1 MNNRLISIYKKIS
14 SQNKSMHLLEMLGF
28 DAVNKNTERNDIFS
42 IETKE
47 KVYETEKINLDTKK
61 TLTEEVKPIIEEKA
75 QTSSNYIADYRTT
88 EMTNEF
94 SPTNITEQFKAIWIN
109 LEQRRKWVYPGIFI
123 LVTILLS
130 SYVVTTYMGNQREVQ
145 VISEEVNIL
154 TDDLNRLYFTIDEII
169 EISTNPFFSRY
180 DISNASANLQAIES
194 KLIEYENSYTTIEF
208 NFTELSEYTNFQ
220 EIKINLDNYM
230 NLINKLDLVLTYRI
244 LNTEIL
250 IYEELPSVQ
259 DNPSI
264 SDLTK
269 SLSNVSA
276 VSISNYDQLPSIPE
290 FDRHTKIILQSIEVA
305 NQLHG
310 QYLAALRNKE
320 SNIANQLILSIG
332 MNKEILKRSYEKSLN
347 DFNYEINIMYDSI
360 ITLP

>member
-1 MNNRLISIYKKIS
+1 MNNRLISVYKKIT

-28 DAVNKNTERNDIFS
+28 DAVNKGSERNDIFS
-42 IETKE
+42 NETKE
-47 KVYETEKINLDTKK
+47 KVYETEKINLDAKN
-61 TLTEEVKPIIEEKA
+61 TLIEEAPPVVERKT
-75 QTSSNYIADYRTT
+75 QSSSNYIADYRTA

-94 SPTNITEQFKAIWIN
+94 RPTNITEQFKAIWIN
-109 LEQRRKWVYPGIFI
+109 LEQRRKWVYPAIFI
-123 LVTILLS
+123 LTTILLS
-130 SYVVTTYMGNQREVQ
+130 SYVVTTYIGNQREVQ

-154 TDDLNRLYFTIDEII
+154 TEDLNTLYFTIDEII

-194 KLIEYENSYTTIEF
+194 KLIEYENSYTTIEYS
-208 NFTELSEYTNFQ
+208 FTELSEYENIQ
-220 EIKINLDNYM
+220 EIKLNLDNYM

-250 IYEELPSVQ
+250 LYEELPAVQ

-264 SDLTK
+264 SELTTL
-269 SLSNVSA
+269 LSNVYA
-276 VSISNYDQLPSIPE
+276 VSISNYEQLPSIPE

-320 SNIANQLILSIG
+320 TSIANQLILSIG
-332 MNKEILKRSYEKSLN
+332 MNKEILKRSYENSLD
-347 DFNYEINIMYDSI
+347 DFNSEINILYDTI

>member
-1 MNNRLISIYKKIS
+1 
-14 SQNKSMHLLEMLGF
+14 MHLLEMLGF
-28 DAVNKNTERNDIFS
+28 DAVNKNSERNDIFS
-42 IETKE
+42 NETKE
-47 KVYETEKINLDTKK
+47 KIYETEKINLDTKQP
-61 TLTEEVKPIIEEKA
+61 LTEETNPIIERKTN
-75 QTSSNYIADYRTT
+75 TSSNYIADYRTT
-88 EMTNEF
+88 EITNEF
-94 SPTNITEQFKAIWIN
+94 RPTNITEQFKAIWIN
-109 LEQRRKWVYPGIFI
+109 LEQRRKWVYPAIFI
-123 LVTILLS
+123 LITVLLS
-130 SYVVTTYMGNQREVQ
+130 SYVVNTYMGKQKEVQ
-145 VISEEVNIL
+145 FISQEINIL
-154 TDDLNRLYFTIDEII
+154 TEDLNRLYFTIDEII

-180 DISNASANLQAIES
+180 DISNASASLQAIES
-194 KLIEYENSYTTIEF
+194 KLIEYENSYATIEY
-208 NFTELSEYTNFQ
+208 NFTELPDYTNLQ

-250 IYEELPSVQ
+250 TYEELPSVQ

-276 VSISNYDQLPSIPE
+276 VSISNYEQLPSIPE

-320 SNIANQLILSIG
+320 SSIANQLILSIG
-332 MNKEILKRSYEKSLN
+332 MNKEIVKRSYEKSLN
-347 DFNYEINIMYDSI
+347 DFNYEINTLYDSI

>member
-28 DAVNKNTERNDIFS
+28 DAVNKNSERNDIFS
-42 IETKE
+42 NETKE
-47 KVYETEKINLDTKK
+47 KIYETEKINLDTKQP
-61 TLTEEVKPIIEEKA
+61 LTEETNPIIERKTN
-75 QTSSNYIADYRTT
+75 TSSNYIADYRTT
-88 EMTNEF
+88 EITNEF
-94 SPTNITEQFKAIWIN
+94 RPTNITEQFKAIWIN
-109 LEQRRKWVYPGIFI
+109 LEQRRKWVYPAIFI
-123 LVTILLS
+123 LITVLLS
-130 SYVVTTYMGNQREVQ
+130 SYVVNTYMGKQKEVQ
-145 VISEEVNIL
+145 FISQEINIL
-154 TDDLNRLYFTIDEII
+154 TEDLNRLYFTIDEII

-180 DISNASANLQAIES
+180 DISNASASLQAIES
-194 KLIEYENSYTTIEF
+194 KLIEYENSYATIEY
-208 NFTELSEYTNFQ
+208 NFTELPDYTNLQ

-250 IYEELPSVQ
+250 TYEELPSVQ
-259 DNPSI
+259 DSPSI

-276 VSISNYDQLPSIPE
+276 VSISNYEQLPSIPE

-320 SNIANQLILSIG
+320 SSIANQLILSIG
-332 MNKEILKRSYEKSLN
+332 MNKEIVKRSYEKSLN
-347 DFNYEINIMYDSI
+347 DFNYEISTLYDSI